1 VHVDHRGAA
10 LLGDLKAAGA
20 KRLSVD
26 AGNPGWDLDLRG
38 LALFAPT
45 RRFLA
50 ARYPGRTVPAAI
62 DEALTE
68 GAVTVVVTDGA
79 RGAVGARG
87 DERVRV
93 PAVRVDVR
101 STLGAGDVFH
111 GALLAAFV
119 RGLDLRPA
127 LAFASAAA
135 ALSCAGL
142 DGRSAIPTSSDV
154 ERVLADAA

>member
-1 VHVDHRGAA
+1 
-10 LLGDLKAAGA
+10 
-20 KRLSVD
+20 
-26 AGNPGWDLDLRG
+26 
-38 LALFAPT
+38 
-45 RRFLA
+45 
-50 ARYPGRTVPAAI
+50 
-62 DEALTE
+62 
-68 GAVTVVVTDGA
+68 
-79 RGAVGARG
+79 
-87 DERVRV
+87 V